1 MHQTHHLKSLIIF
14 LIFFLM
20 AGIITVLLILLPKNI
35 KSNEPSVAATIFP
48 IYDIAKNV
56 AGDAI
61 KVTLI
66 LPAGADAHSFEP
78 SPSLIKQLNGTKI
91 VYSIGYQFDDWAT
104 VLAQNVGAEIYTLDD
119 GIELLASHDH
129 EDHEESDH
137 EHEEGEEEHEHSHG
151 PIDPHYWLSVKN
163 AKVIA
168 FNIASDLIKR
178 FPEHTDTIT
187 ANTVEY
193 ISKLDVLETE
203 TKAALKD
210 IPNKNIVTF
219 HDAWYY
225 FAKEYGLTVAG
236 TFEPTAGRE
245 PTPQYLAEL
254 VEKISTAGVK
264 TIYYEPQMSIT
275 GYQTFANDYNIELKA
290 LDDIGGVTPYDSYIN
305 LIKTNVSTLQNN
317 Q

>member
-1 MHQTHHLKSLIIF
+1 MKKHLHS
-14 LIFFLM
+14 LIFFLF
-20 AGIITVLLILLPKNI
+20 AVLLTGAAVITIALMPRSQKNI
-35 KSNEPSVAATIFP
+35 EPSVVATIFP

-56 AGDAI
+56 AGDTV
-61 KVTLI
+61 KVSLI

-78 SPSLIKQLNGTKI
+78 SPSLIREITGAKA
-91 VYSIGYQFDDWAT
+91 VYVIGGPIDAWSS
-104 VLAQNVGAEIYTLDD
+104 VLASDIGAETVSVNSGIILRAANDEED
-119 GIELLASHDH
+119 GSF
-129 EDHEESDH
+129 
-137 EHEEGEEEHEHSHG
+137 
-151 PIDPHYWLSVKN
+151 DPHYWLSVKN
-163 AKVIA
+163 AKIIA

-178 FPEHTDTIT
+178 FPEKAETIT
-187 ANTVEY
+187 ANTTAY
-193 ISKLDVLETE
+193 ILQLDTLEIE
-203 TKAALKD
+203 TQEMLKD

-225 FAKEYGLTVAG
+225 FADEYGLNVAG

-254 VEKISTAGVK
+254 VQKISAANVK

-290 LDDIGGVTPYDSYIN
+290 LDDIGGVAPYDSYIN